1 MTKGISIKKNVKP
14 KKIVSKKPASKN
26 KTTAKRNIVQ
36 NKPSKEGQSQEQSI
50 IFNIGTNTPK
60 KRSAPIR
67 KPVKPAQSISQPI
80 IQSYN
85 QPIFKPPI
93 PQQSSLASSILATQ
107 LTPKVVAEEVKEQT
121 SLRKA
126 LQEQNTDESTPKV
139 NDLERVRGERI
150 KKFEKPVEVKKEM
163 DKEELYRIALLSQ
176 SLADQQDDT
185 EEIQAL
191 TIRPTKPDI
200 PFISSVEPK
209 DTPSFITPAKTTSKY
224 VNALRGFGLDSVVP
238 SRELLTKS
246 GQRKSLLDFQKFEAE
261 REQRIQKNI
270 HENAKRQA
278 DINIR
283 EESQREAYFDPFEEP
298 TQEEEAP
305 LKQPEPRGAAELVTQ
320 TETTEPQ
327 PLTQATAELGFGG
340 LTEEPI
346 HTSVGQFL
354 PPEPV
359 SQNELATKGRNI
371 KLPSLLKPV
380 EPPPQ
385 ITEPQETAPTILQG
399 VQATEVRAPDQYV
412 TEQLVKDEPQGGAPL
427 AEAEVIESKQK
438 IPSQGIQIE
447 AKWDQLKLEK
457 KFPKGMIKG
466 YKGISGSRKLDN
478 ELLQDI
484 LAVSGEEDWKPLEPT
499 TKKGRRRNVVVAEEI
514 QVIEL

>member
-126 LQEQNTDESTPKV
+126 LQEQNTDEPTTKA
-139 NDLERVRGERI
+139 NDLERVRGERL
-150 KKFEKPVEVKKEM
+150 KKFDKPVETVIEMKKE
-163 DKEELYRIALLSQ
+163 EPIRHALLSQ
-176 SLADQQDDT
+176 LLSDQQDDT
-185 EEIQAL
+185 EEINFL
-191 TIRPTKPDI
+191 KPVSSSSTQTDI
-200 PFISSVEPK
+200 PFVTSSSTQ
-209 DTPSFITPAKTTSKY
+209 TPEIINSSYLSPLPA
-224 VNALRGFGLDSVVP
+224 VV
-238 SRELLTKS
+238 SRRELSLLTRPPTLS
-246 GQRKSLLDFQKFEAE
+246 ETAILNRDLSRNLLDLRRAEQRKILFG
-261 REQRIQKNI
+261 
-270 HENAKRQA
+270 RQQA
-278 DINIR
+278 
-283 EESQREAYFDPFEEP
+283 EESAQAEESV
-298 TQEEEAP
+298 QAEELFVQPEGIQSESTP

-320 TETTEPQ
+320 TETTESQ

-346 HTSVGQFL
+346 QTSVGQFL

-359 SQNELATKGRNI
+359 SQNELAIKGKNI

-380 EPPPQ
+380 EPPPP
-385 ITEPQETAPTILQG
+385 ITEPQVTAPTLLQG
-399 VQATEVRAPDQYV
+399 VQATEVRAPDQYT
-412 TEQLVKDEPQGGAPL
+412 TEQLVKDEPSGGAPL
-427 AEAEVIESKQK
+427 ARAEAFEQPSKVESESK
-438 IPSQGIQIE
+438 QIE
-447 AKWDQLKLEK
+447 AKWQELKDGG
-457 KFPKGMIKG
+457 F
-466 YKGISGSRKLDN
+466 ISSKRTTGGRRKTKE
-478 ELLQDI
+478 ELLSEINGVNGYEQWAYI
-484 LAVSGEEDWKPLEPT
+484 SKPNKPGPKLKPT
-499 TKKGRRRNVVVAEEI
+499 VAEEI
-514 QVIEL
+514 QLIDV